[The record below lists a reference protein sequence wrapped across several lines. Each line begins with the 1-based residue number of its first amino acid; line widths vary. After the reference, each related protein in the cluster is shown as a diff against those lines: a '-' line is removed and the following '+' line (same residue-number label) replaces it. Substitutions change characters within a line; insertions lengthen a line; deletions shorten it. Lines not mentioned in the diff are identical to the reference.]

1 VEKLLARADKDS
13 DGKLDFD
20 EFAAYY
26 DKVGADIAKFK
37 SAQRRKQ
44 QEEGEQERGGGGEG
58 EEQHAATKLQG
69 AARMRTSR
77 KIVKEKREQKAAA
90 TKLQGAARIRTSRKI
105 VKERRAARDREPLSP
120 KMEMPGEQWAKVN
133 DENPRPGAAPPRR
146 PF

>member
-1 VEKLLARADKDS
+1 VNDESASRA
-13 DGKLDFD
+13 
-20 EFAAYY
+20 APPRRPYY

-120 KMEMPGEQWAKVN
+120 KMEMPGEQ
-133 DENPRPGAAPPRR
+133 
-146 PF
+146 

>member
-1 VEKLLARADKDS
+1 MPGSKYS
-13 DGKLDFD
+13 DRTTCLHQPVLEAGP
-20 EFAAYY
+20 A
-26 DKVGADIAKFK
+26 G
-37 SAQRRKQ
+37 QTGR
-44 QEEGEQERGGGGEG
+44 GGGEG

-120 KMEMPGEQWAKVN
+120 KMEMPGEQ
-133 DENPRPGAAPPRR
+133 
-146 PF
+146 